1 MTKNSQKC
9 YDARVITYNC
19 IWFIILTIV
28 AVVVA
33 HLVERLLPIP
43 EVCSSNPFISKKNY
57 WTFTVNCI
65 EKTKI
70 KKMRPGMVHFFKKM
84 CCKCFI
90 GLGPAG
96 HTWKAFLFFSHRL
109 TFVVFRPKTATAD
122 INIKRTLLLWRRQVL
137 NLTTLKSITRAA
149 SETTRYPYR
158 TDSNLMELLSSQ
170 KLSRERPPFNIKVG
184 CFVHLF

>member
-1 MTKNSQKC
+1 M
-9 YDARVITYNC
+9 
-19 IWFIILTIV
+19 
-28 AVVVA
+28 VVA
-33 HLVERLLPIP
+33 QLVERSLPIS
-43 EVCSSNPFISKKNY
+43 EVRGSNPVISKKLLNIYCQLY
-57 WTFTVNCI
+57 WKDKNK
-65 EKTKI
+65 ENEAGNG
-70 KKMRPGMVHFFKKM
+70 PFFKKM